1 MIFLDATNET
11 LDLTASVAGA
21 LHWTVSA
28 SQIVAGNGSA
38 VPGTHGALVTAAAV
52 TIAAAPAVTEHRQ
65 IGLITVCNA
74 GTVANL
80 ATVRKMVGGTPY
92 TLHSA
97 MLAPRETLQY
107 TIQHGFEVLRD
118 TSQKTIKPPVSVS
131 NIPFVKASLATQ
143 IAAQYASMWRATTL
157 PAQGAVPAAAA
168 ICTNATLG
176 AMPLPTRTG
185 TQKRL
190 LTGINL
196 SYSALAA
203 GGIIQDRLAHMGGLL
218 GNVAT
223 AQTVNVDVSLLTN
236 DLPARIGAA
245 DFSEVQWFMEWYTA
259 TGATAVTP
267 VFQVTHGDGTT
278 GAANIFNAGSTALPA
293 SVAASRRYG
302 ILATSGKPIKSIQSV
317 THPTTGTAGSYGVTA
332 VRELGC
338 SVGVVANRI
347 EPVCIKVENAIS
359 VSDNAC
365 LTMGMLCSTTSTGT
379 VYGSVQM
386 AVVDA

>member
-21 LHWTVSA
+21 LHWTCSA

-52 TIAAAPAVTEHRQ
+52 TIAAAPAATEHRQ

-107 TIQHGFEVLRD
+107 TVQHGFEVLRD
-118 TSQKTIKPPVSVS
+118 TSQKTIKPPVLVV
-131 NIPFVKASLATQ
+131 NNPVTKASLATQ
-143 IAAQYASMWRATTL
+143 IAGQYASMWRSAGL

-185 TQKRL
+185 LQKRL

-196 SYSALAA
+196 AYSAVSA
-203 GGIIQDRLAHMGGLL
+203 GGIVDDRLGHMGGLN
-218 GNVAT
+218 GTVAT
-223 AQTVNVDVSLLTN
+223 AQTINLDVSLGTN
-236 DLPARIGAA
+236 DLPTRIGAA
-245 DFSEVQWFMEWYTA
+245 DYSEVRWFMEWYTA
-259 TGATAVTP
+259 TGATVVTP
-267 VFQVTHGDGTT
+267 SFAVTHGDGTT
-278 GAANIFNAGSTALPA
+278 GLASIFNAGSAALPA
-293 SVAASRRYG
+293 TVAASREYQ
-302 ILATSGKPIKSIQSV
+302 IIAASGKPIKSIQSV

-332 VRELGC
+332 ARELGR
-338 SVGVVANRI
+338 SVGMVANRI
-347 EPVCIKVENAIS
+347 EPVNIKVEDAVSI
-359 VSDNAC
+359 SDNAC
-365 LTMGMLCSTTSTGT
+365 LTVRVLCATTSTGT
-379 VYGSVQM
+379 LQGSVQM